1 MNFPDSM
8 EKKGKP
14 YQRLQLAVCLKKI
27 LDENKET
34 EKTNRERGI
43 EDPRLVTSLR
53 SFESESGISYNII
66 QGISV
71 GRRDINLTTL
81 LDLVASLR
89 LSFSKFASLFE
100 RVTEE
105 EVRKLLADIGLSKRK
120 SKIRK
125 TWKNIINTQAAE
137 DPGPAPENK
146 RKKKPATPR
155 KYPRKK
161 NKKK

>member
-1 MNFPDSM
+1 M

-27 LDENKET
+27 LDENKQT
-34 EKTNRERGI
+34 EKTNREKGI
-43 EDPRLVTSLR
+43 KDPRLVTSLR

-81 LDLVASLR
+81 LDLIASLR
-89 LSFSKFASLFE
+89 LSFSKFAGLFE

-105 EVRKLLADIGLSKRK
+105 EVRKLMADIGLTKRK

-125 TWKNIINTQAAE
+125 GWKKIVNTEAAE
-137 DPGPAPENK
+137 DQGPSLENK
-146 RKKKPATPR
+146 QKKKPVPQ

-161 NKKK
+161 KSRK